1 MPENKRSF
9 KRFGDRTSRPKTQT
23 EEDKIRDFV
32 LRNSK
37 NGYYTKVSTLSY
49 KFEIPI
55 EKAWEIVGGLL
66 IDGSLESVHD
76 EFTGEMKLCEAG
88 KTYLIMN
95 LEQQRKKQKSQE
107 FKRNKTKNQ
116 KNRHQDKSGKIF

>member
-1 MPENKRSF
+1 LPENNRPFRK
-9 KRFGDRTSRPKTQT
+9 FGNKSSRPKTQT
-23 EEDKIRDFV
+23 LEDKIRYFI

-49 KFEIPI
+49 KFEIP
-55 EKAWEIVGGLL
+55 EDKAWEIVGGLL
-66 IDGSLESVHD
+66 TDGTIESIHD

-95 LEQQRKKQKSQE
+95 LEQQRKRQKSQE
-107 FKRNKTKNQ
+107 FKRTRK
-116 KNRHQDKSGKIF
+116 KSN

>member
-1 MPENKRSF
+1 MLPENKRPF
-9 KRFGDRTSRPKTQT
+9 KRFGSRASRPKTQT
-23 EEDKIRDFV
+23 DEGKIRDFV

-37 NGYYTKVSTLSY
+37 NGYYTKVSTLFY
-49 KFEIPI
+49 KFEIPE

-66 IDGSLESVHD
+66 IDGTLESVHD

-95 LEQQRKKQKSQE
+95 LEQQRRKQKSQE
-107 FKRNKTKNQ
+107 FKRNKKHKTK
-116 KNRHQDKSGKIF
+116 KDDA

>member
-1 MPENKRSF
+1 MPENKRPF
-9 KRFGDRTSRPKTQT
+9 RKTGDRSSRPKTQST
-23 EEDKIRDFV
+23 EDRIKDFI
-32 LRNSK
+32 LRNSR

-49 KFEIPI
+49 KFEIP
-55 EKAWEIVGGLL
+55 EDKAWEIVGGLL
-66 IDGSLESVHD
+66 TDGDLESVHD

-107 FKRNKTKNQ
+107 FKMNRKQ
-116 KNRHQDKSGKIF
+116 KSK